1 MRNTGSALAY
11 ASTELQNDRGFLLA
25 AVRHNGY
32 VLSEVDV
39 ELREDQYFLLY
50 CLSVNP
56 ELFSHSYRHYYHGI
70 DPKDMMAVINQRL
83 LDLDYCNQ
91 FRESYR
97 QLDTVVKK
105 KSRFDAFF
113 RGSDNNNNDVILPRL
128 RSMGHKLTQKIIHPK
143 VAMPGAAFEKIA
155 SCLAIKDGMS
165 LKRALGKYWDA
176 PNHESVLER
185 DLADLDAVDAGSPN
199 AMMSCGLL

>member
-1 MRNTGSALAY
+1 MRHHCVALFY
-11 ASTELQNDRGFLLA
+11 VGDVLKQDKSFL
-25 AVRHNGY
+25 
-32 VLSEVDV
+32 
-39 ELREDQYFLLY
+39 
-50 CLSVNP
+50 
-56 ELFSHSYRHYYHGI
+56 
-70 DPKDMMAVINQRL
+70 KDMIAVINQRL

-113 RGSDNNNNDVILPRL
+113 RGSYNNNNDVLFPRL
-128 RSMGHKLTQKIIHPK
+128 RLMGHKLTQEITHLKSE
-143 VAMPGAAFEKIA
+143 MPGEAFENIA
-155 SCLAIKDGMS
+155 SYLAIKDGVS

-185 DLADLDAVDAGSPN
+185 DLADLDAADAGSPN
-199 AMMSCGLL
+199 AMMSCGFL